1 MGATNCPETPRQKM
15 IAMMYLVYTAL
26 LALNVS
32 VEILNGFVTV
42 GDAMNESNK
51 NIESQLVEAYGLFDQ
66 AMANDSSK
74 VAKYYEAAQQ
84 IKGYTDSLKL
94 LIDESRYGFLCY
106 MQSTASVEKH
116 NADGTVTK
124 RKIPLR
130 DGNGNYLLDSAKVAL
145 DLGGLEI
152 IDKKDNTDMGS
163 HYFYGQSDSPDGKA
177 IDVKKAIIDYKE
189 KVSQIFRD
197 TNITHDTVEV
207 NFGMDVESEFFSSHA
222 GRMVTWEEY
231 NFDGAIAIADMV
243 CLSRMKSELM
253 NAEYDAVKKLFGM
266 IGKEDFKFD
275 QIAAICR
282 PSATYII
289 SGGRYE
295 LKVNVGA
302 YDSKR
307 VFRAVI
313 NGQNYQSGPD
323 GTITYTAG
331 AAGEGQRTVKGT
343 VYMMKDG
350 KEEAYPFDE
359 SYFVAKPVAVAEL
372 TKMNVVYAGIDNP
385 ISVSVPGVA
394 SRDVIP
400 TITSGNATI
409 VKAAGD
415 GNYIIKPTKIG
426 KLSLSVSAKVDK
438 GTKNMGTKE
447 IRIKRIPKPSLRI
460 GSFKS
465 GDQASKA
472 EITANPVLRA
482 SMEDFDFQIPALR
495 ISTFVF
501 NVQGSGAL
509 DLNGSGNRLTPEM
522 ISRINNAKRGQKIY
536 ITDVTVRTPDGQT
549 HSLDC
554 TLRLK

>member
-1 MGATNCPETPRQKM
+1 M

-51 NIESQLVEAYGLFDQ
+51 NIETQLLEAYDMFDQ
-66 AMANDSSK
+66 AMMADSTK
-74 VAKYYEAAQQ
+74 AVKYYEAAQT
-84 IKGYTDSLKL
+84 IRAYTDSVKN
-94 LIDESRYGFLCY
+94 LIDEGRYGFLCY
-106 MQSTASVEKH
+106 MQKSADVVRH
-116 NADGTVTK
+116 NADKSTTK
-124 RKIPLR
+124 RKIPLV
-130 DGNGNYLLDSAKVAL
+130 DGSGNPLLDSAKVAL
-145 DLGGLEI
+145 DLGGLDI
-152 IDKKDNTDMGS
+152 IDKKDNTDMGT
-163 HYFYGQSDSPDGKA
+163 HYFYNEGNGKA
-177 IDVKKAIIDYKE
+177 IDIKNAIIAYKE
-189 KVSQIFRD
+189 KVAAIFQD
-197 TNITHDTVEV
+197 TSLTHDTVDV
-207 NFGMDVESEFFSSHA
+207 NFGMNVEGEFWSEHA
-222 GRMVTWEEY
+222 GRLVNWEEY
-231 NFDGAIAIADMV
+231 NFDGAIAVADIV

-282 PSATYII
+282 PTSSYVIQ
-289 SGGRYE
+289 GGKYE
-295 LKVNVGA
+295 MKVNVGA

-307 VFRAVI
+307 EFRAVI
-313 NGQNYQSGPD
+313 NGAEYRSGAD
-323 GTITYTAG
+323 GSITYTAG
-331 AAGEGQRTVKGT
+331 AGAPGERKIHGV

-350 KEEAYPFDE
+350 KEEQYPFDE
-359 SYFVAKPVAVAEL
+359 SYFVAAPVAVTEL
-372 TKMNVVYAGIDNP
+372 VKMNVVYAGIDNP
-385 ISVSVPGVA
+385 ASIGVPGVA
-394 SRDVIP
+394 SKD
-400 TITSGNATI
+400 ITPSITTGNATI
-409 VKAAGD
+409 VKDAGD
-415 GNYIIKPTKIG
+415 GNYIIKPSKIG
-426 KLSLSVSAKVDK
+426 KMTLKVVAKID
-438 GTKNMGTKE
+438 GQTKDMGSKE

-465 GDQASKA
+465 GDQASKT

-482 SMEDFDFQIPALR
+482 SMEDFDFQIPALK
-495 ISTFVF
+495 INSFVF

-536 ITDVTVRTPDGQT
+536 ITDVTVKTPDGVT

>member
-51 NIESQLVEAYGLFDQ
+51 NIDTQIVEAYNMFDQ
-66 AMANDSSK
+66 AMILDSTK
-74 VAKYYEAAQQ
+74 AVKYYEAAQT
-84 IKGYTDSLKL
+84 IRAYSDSVKN
-94 LIDESRYGFLCY
+94 LIDEGRYGFLCY
-106 MQSTASVEKH
+106 MQKSADVVRH
-116 NADGTVTK
+116 NADQTTTK
-124 RKIPLR
+124 RKIPLV
-130 DGNGNYLLDSAKVAL
+130 DGSGNFLLDSAKVAL
-145 DLGGLEI
+145 DLGGLDI
-152 IDKKDNTDMGS
+152 IEKKDNTDMGT
-163 HYFYGQSDSPDGKA
+163 HFFYNEGTGKA
-177 IDVKKAIIDYKE
+177 IDIKNAIIEYKE
-189 KVSQIFRD
+189 KVAAVFRD
-197 TNITHDTVEV
+197 TSLTHDTVDV
-207 NFGMDVESEFFSSHA
+207 NFGMNVEGEFWSSHA
-222 GRMVTWEEY
+222 GRLVSWEEY
-231 NFDGAIAIADMV
+231 NFDGAIAVADIV

-253 NAEYDAVKKLFGM
+253 NAEYDAIKKLFGM

-282 PSATYII
+282 PTSSYVIQ
-289 SGGRYE
+289 GGKYE
-295 LKVNVGA
+295 MKVNVGA

-307 VFRAVI
+307 EFRAVI
-313 NGQNYQSGPD
+313 NGAEYKSGPD
-323 GTITYTAG
+323 GSITYTAG
-331 AAGEGQRTVKGT
+331 AGAPGERKVHGV

-350 KEEAYPFDE
+350 VEEEYPFDE
-359 SYFVAKPVAVAEL
+359 SYFVAAPVAVTEL
-372 TKMNVVYAGIDNP
+372 VKMNVVYAGIDNP
-385 ISVSVPGVA
+385 ASIGVPGVA
-394 SRDVIP
+394 SKDITP
-400 TITSGNATI
+400 TITTGNATI
-409 VKAAGD
+409 VKDAGD

-426 KLSLSVSAKVDK
+426 KMSLKVMAKID
-438 GTKNMGTKE
+438 GQTKDMGTKE

-465 GDQASKA
+465 GDQVSKA

-482 SMEDFDFQIPALR
+482 SMEDFDFQIPALK
-495 ISTFVF
+495 INSFVF

-536 ITDVTVRTPDGQT
+536 ITDVTVKTPDGAT

>member
-51 NIESQLVEAYGLFDQ
+51 NIDTQIVEAYNMFDQ
-66 AMANDSSK
+66 AMMLDSTK
-74 VAKYYEAAQQ
+74 AVKYYEAAQT
-84 IKGYTDSLKL
+84 IRAYSDSVKS
-94 LIDESRYGFLCY
+94 LIDEGRYGFLCY
-106 MQSTASVEKH
+106 IQKSADVVRH
-116 NADGTVTK
+116 NADQTTTK
-124 RKIPLR
+124 RKIPLV
-130 DGNGNYLLDSAKVAL
+130 DGSGNFLLDSAKVAL
-145 DLGGLEI
+145 DLGGLDI
-152 IDKKDNTDMGS
+152 IDKKDNTDMGT
-163 HYFYGQSDSPDGKA
+163 HFFYNEGTGKA
-177 IDVKKAIIDYKE
+177 IDIKNAIIEYKE
-189 KVSQIFRD
+189 KVAAVFRD
-197 TNITHDTVEV
+197 TNLTHDTVDV
-207 NFGMDVESEFFSSHA
+207 NFGMNVEGEFWSSHA
-222 GRMVTWEEY
+222 GRLVSWEEY
-231 NFDGAIAIADMV
+231 NFDGAIAVADIV

-253 NAEYDAVKKLFGM
+253 NAEYDAIKKLFGM

-282 PSATYII
+282 PTSSYVIQ
-289 SGGRYE
+289 GGKYE
-295 LKVNVGA
+295 MKVNVGA

-307 VFRAVI
+307 EFRAVI
-313 NGQNYQSGPD
+313 NGAEYKSGPD
-323 GTITYTAG
+323 GSITYTAG
-331 AAGEGQRTVKGT
+331 AGAPGERKVHGV

-350 KEEAYPFDE
+350 VEEEYPFDE
-359 SYFVAKPVAVAEL
+359 SYFVAAPVAVTEL
-372 TKMNVVYAGIDNP
+372 VKMNVVYAGIDNP
-385 ISVSVPGVA
+385 ASIGVPGVA
-394 SRDVIP
+394 SKDITP
-400 TITSGNATI
+400 TITTGNATI
-409 VKAAGD
+409 VKDAGD

-426 KLSLSVSAKVDK
+426 KMSLKVMAKID
-438 GTKNMGTKE
+438 GQTKDMGTKE

-465 GDQASKA
+465 GDQVSKA

-482 SMEDFDFQIPALR
+482 SMEDFDFQIPALK
-495 ISTFVF
+495 INSFVF

-536 ITDVTVRTPDGQT
+536 ITDVTVKTPDGAT

>member
-51 NIESQLVEAYGLFDQ
+51 NIETQLLEAYDMFDQ
-66 AMANDSSK
+66 AMMADSTK
-74 VAKYYEAAQQ
+74 AVKYYEAAQT
-84 IKGYTDSLKL
+84 IRAYTDSVKN
-94 LIDESRYGFLCY
+94 LIDEGRYGFLCY
-106 MQSTASVEKH
+106 MQKSADVIRH
-116 NADGTVTK
+116 NADKSTTK
-124 RKIPLR
+124 RKIPLV
-130 DGNGNYLLDSAKVAL
+130 DGSGNPLLDSAKVAL
-145 DLGGLEI
+145 DLGGLDI
-152 IDKKDNTDMGS
+152 IDKKDNTDMGT
-163 HYFYGQSDSPDGKA
+163 HYFYNEGNGKA
-177 IDVKKAIIDYKE
+177 IDIKNAIIAYKE
-189 KVSQIFRD
+189 KVAAIFQD
-197 TNITHDTVEV
+197 TSLTHDTVEV
-207 NFGMDVESEFFSSHA
+207 NFGMNVEGEFWSEHA
-222 GRMVTWEEY
+222 GRLVNWEEY
-231 NFDGAIAIADMV
+231 NFDGAIAVADIV

-282 PSATYII
+282 PTSSYVIQ
-289 SGGRYE
+289 GGKYE
-295 LKVNVGA
+295 MKVNVGA

-307 VFRAVI
+307 EFRAVI
-313 NGQNYQSGPD
+313 NGAEYRSGAD
-323 GTITYTAG
+323 GSITYTAG
-331 AAGEGQRTVKGT
+331 AGAPGERKIHGV

-350 KEEAYPFDE
+350 KEEQYPFDE
-359 SYFVAKPVAVAEL
+359 SYFVAAPVAVTEL
-372 TKMNVVYAGIDNP
+372 VKMNVVYAGIDNP
-385 ISVSVPGVA
+385 ASIGVPGVA
-394 SRDVIP
+394 SKD
-400 TITSGNATI
+400 ITPSITTGNATI
-409 VKAAGD
+409 VKDAGD
-415 GNYIIKPTKIG
+415 GNYIIKPSKIG
-426 KLSLSVSAKVDK
+426 KMSLKVVAKID
-438 GTKNMGTKE
+438 GQTKDMGSKE

-465 GDQASKA
+465 GDQASKT

-482 SMEDFDFQIPALR
+482 SMEDFDFQIPALK
-495 ISTFVF
+495 INSFVF

-536 ITDVTVRTPDGQT
+536 ITDVTVKTPDGVT

>member
-51 NIESQLVEAYGLFDQ
+51 NIETQLLEAYDMFDQ
-66 AMANDSSK
+66 AMMADSTK
-74 VAKYYEAAQQ
+74 AVKYYEAAQT
-84 IKGYTDSLKL
+84 IRAYTDSVKN
-94 LIDESRYGFLCY
+94 LIDEGRYGFLCY
-106 MQSTASVEKH
+106 MQKSADVVRH
-116 NADGTVTK
+116 NADKSTTK
-124 RKIPLR
+124 RKIPLV
-130 DGNGNYLLDSAKVAL
+130 DGSGNPLLDSAKVAL
-145 DLGGLEI
+145 DLGGLDI
-152 IDKKDNTDMGS
+152 IDKKDNTDMGT
-163 HYFYGQSDSPDGKA
+163 HYFYNEGNGKA
-177 IDVKKAIIDYKE
+177 INIKNAIIAYKE
-189 KVSQIFRD
+189 KVAAIFQD
-197 TNITHDTVEV
+197 TSLTHDTVEV
-207 NFGMDVESEFFSSHA
+207 NFGMNVEGEFWSEHA
-222 GRMVTWEEY
+222 GRLVNWEEY
-231 NFDGAIAIADMV
+231 NFDGAIAVADIV

-282 PSATYII
+282 PTSSYVIQ
-289 SGGRYE
+289 GGKYE
-295 LKVNVGA
+295 MKVNVGA

-307 VFRAVI
+307 EFRAVI
-313 NGQNYQSGPD
+313 NGAEYRSGAD
-323 GTITYTAG
+323 GSITYTAG
-331 AAGEGQRTVKGT
+331 AGAPGERKIHGV

-350 KEEAYPFDE
+350 KEEQYPFDE
-359 SYFVAKPVAVAEL
+359 SYFVAAPVAVTEL
-372 TKMNVVYAGIDNP
+372 VKMNVVYAGIDNP
-385 ISVSVPGVA
+385 VSIGVPGVA
-394 SRDVIP
+394 SKD
-400 TITSGNATI
+400 ITPSITTGNATI
-409 VKAAGD
+409 VKDAGD
-415 GNYIIKPTKIG
+415 GNYIIKPSKIG
-426 KLSLSVSAKVDK
+426 KMSLKVVAKID
-438 GTKNMGTKE
+438 GQTKDMGSKE

-465 GDQASKA
+465 GDQASKT

-482 SMEDFDFQIPALR
+482 SMEDFDFQIPALK
-495 ISTFVF
+495 INSFVF

-536 ITDVTVRTPDGQT
+536 ITDVTVKTPDGVT

>member
-51 NIESQLVEAYGLFDQ
+51 NIETQLLEAYDMFDQ
-66 AMANDSSK
+66 AMMADSTK
-74 VAKYYEAAQQ
+74 AVKYYEAAQT
-84 IKGYTDSLKL
+84 IRAYTDSVKN
-94 LIDESRYGFLCY
+94 LIDEGRYGFLCY
-106 MQSTASVEKH
+106 MQKSADVVRH
-116 NADGTVTK
+116 NADKSTTK
-124 RKIPLR
+124 RKIPLV
-130 DGNGNYLLDSAKVAL
+130 DGSGNPLLDSAKVAL
-145 DLGGLEI
+145 DLGGLDI
-152 IDKKDNTDMGS
+152 IDKKDNTDMGT
-163 HYFYGQSDSPDGKA
+163 HYFYNEGNGKA
-177 IDVKKAIIDYKE
+177 IDIKNAIIAYKE
-189 KVSQIFRD
+189 KVAAIFQD
-197 TNITHDTVEV
+197 TSLTHDTVDV
-207 NFGMDVESEFFSSHA
+207 NFGMNVEGEFWSEHA
-222 GRMVTWEEY
+222 GRLVNWEEY
-231 NFDGAIAIADMV
+231 NFDGAIAVADIV

-282 PSATYII
+282 PTSSYVIQ
-289 SGGRYE
+289 GGKYE
-295 LKVNVGA
+295 MKVNVGA

-307 VFRAVI
+307 EFRAVI
-313 NGQNYQSGPD
+313 NGAEYRSGAE
-323 GTITYTAG
+323 GYITYTAG
-331 AAGEGQRTVKGT
+331 AGAPGERKIHGV

-350 KEEAYPFDE
+350 KEEQYPFDE
-359 SYFVAKPVAVAEL
+359 SYFVAAPVAVTEL
-372 TKMNVVYAGIDNP
+372 VKMNVVYAGIDNP
-385 ISVSVPGVA
+385 ASIGVPGVA
-394 SRDVIP
+394 SKD
-400 TITSGNATI
+400 ITPSITTGNATI
-409 VKAAGD
+409 VKDAGD
-415 GNYIIKPTKIG
+415 GNYIIKPSKIG
-426 KLSLSVSAKVDK
+426 KMTLKVVAKID
-438 GTKNMGTKE
+438 GQTKDMGSKE

-465 GDQASKA
+465 GDQASKT

-482 SMEDFDFQIPALR
+482 SMEDFDFQIPALK
-495 ISTFVF
+495 INSFVF

-536 ITDVTVRTPDGQT
+536 ITDVTVKTPDGVT

>member
-51 NIESQLVEAYGLFDQ
+51 NIETQLLEAYDMFDQ
-66 AMANDSSK
+66 AMMADSTK
-74 VAKYYEAAQQ
+74 AVKYYEAAQT
-84 IKGYTDSLKL
+84 IRAYTDSVKN
-94 LIDESRYGFLCY
+94 LIDEGRYGFLCY
-106 MQSTASVEKH
+106 MQKSADVVRH
-116 NADGTVTK
+116 NADKSTTK
-124 RKIPLR
+124 RKIPLV
-130 DGNGNYLLDSAKVAL
+130 DGSGNPLLDSAKVAL
-145 DLGGLEI
+145 DLGGLDI
-152 IDKKDNTDMGS
+152 IDKKDNTDMGT
-163 HYFYGQSDSPDGKA
+163 HYFYNEGNGKA
-177 IDVKKAIIDYKE
+177 IDIKNAIIAYKE
-189 KVSQIFRD
+189 KVAAIFQD
-197 TNITHDTVEV
+197 TSLTHDTVEV
-207 NFGMDVESEFFSSHA
+207 NFGMNVEGEFWSEHA
-222 GRMVTWEEY
+222 GRLVNWEEY
-231 NFDGAIAIADMV
+231 NFDGAIAVADIV

-282 PSATYII
+282 PTSSYVIQ
-289 SGGRYE
+289 GGKYE
-295 LKVNVGA
+295 MKVNVGA

-307 VFRAVI
+307 EFRAVI
-313 NGQNYQSGPD
+313 NGAEYRSGAD
-323 GTITYTAG
+323 GSITYTAG
-331 AAGEGQRTVKGT
+331 AGAPGERKIHGV

-350 KEEAYPFDE
+350 KEEQYPFDE
-359 SYFVAKPVAVAEL
+359 SYFVAAPVAVTEL
-372 TKMNVVYAGIDNP
+372 VKMNVVYAGIDNP
-385 ISVSVPGVA
+385 ASIGVPGVA
-394 SRDVIP
+394 SKD
-400 TITSGNATI
+400 ITPSITTGNATI
-409 VKAAGD
+409 VKDAGD
-415 GNYIIKPTKIG
+415 GNYIIKPSKIG
-426 KLSLSVSAKVDK
+426 KMTLKVVAKID
-438 GTKNMGTKE
+438 GQTKDMGSKE

-465 GDQASKA
+465 GDQASKT

-482 SMEDFDFQIPALR
+482 SMEDFDFQIPALK
-495 ISTFVF
+495 INSFVF

-536 ITDVTVRTPDGQT
+536 ITDVTVKTPDGVT

>member
-51 NIESQLVEAYGLFDQ
+51 NIDTQIVEAYNMFDQ
-66 AMANDSSK
+66 AMILDSTK
-74 VAKYYEAAQQ
+74 AVKYYEAAQT
-84 IKGYTDSLKL
+84 IRAYSDSVKS
-94 LIDESRYGFLCY
+94 LIDEGRYGFLCY
-106 MQSTASVEKH
+106 MQKSADVVRH
-116 NADGTVTK
+116 NADKTTTK
-124 RKIPLR
+124 RKIPLV
-130 DGNGNYLLDSAKVAL
+130 DGSGNFLLDSAKVAL
-145 DLGGLEI
+145 DLGGLDI
-152 IDKKDNTDMGS
+152 IDKKDNTDMGT
-163 HYFYGQSDSPDGKA
+163 HFFYNEGTGKA
-177 IDVKKAIIDYKE
+177 IDIKNAIIEYKE
-189 KVSQIFRD
+189 KVAAVFRD
-197 TNITHDTVEV
+197 TNLTHDTVDV
-207 NFGMDVESEFFSSHA
+207 NFGMNVEGEFWSSHA
-222 GRMVTWEEY
+222 GRLVSWEEY
-231 NFDGAIAIADMV
+231 NFDGAIAVADIV

-253 NAEYDAVKKLFGM
+253 NAEYDAIKKLFGM

-282 PSATYII
+282 PTSSYVIQ
-289 SGGRYE
+289 GGKYE
-295 LKVNVGA
+295 MKVNVGA

-307 VFRAVI
+307 EFRAVI
-313 NGQNYQSGPD
+313 NGAEYKSGPD
-323 GTITYTAG
+323 GSITYTAG
-331 AAGEGQRTVKGT
+331 AGAPGERKVHGV

-350 KEEAYPFDE
+350 VEEEYPFDE
-359 SYFVAKPVAVAEL
+359 SYFVAAPVAVTEL
-372 TKMNVVYAGIDNP
+372 VKMNVVYAGIDNP
-385 ISVSVPGVA
+385 ASIGVPGVA
-394 SRDVIP
+394 SKDITP
-400 TITSGNATI
+400 TITTGNATI
-409 VKAAGD
+409 VKDAGD

-426 KLSLSVSAKVDK
+426 KMSLKVMAKID
-438 GTKNMGTKE
+438 GQTKDMGTKE

-465 GDQASKA
+465 GDQVSKA

-482 SMEDFDFQIPALR
+482 SMEDFDFQIPALK
-495 ISTFVF
+495 INSFVF

-536 ITDVTVRTPDGQT
+536 ITDVTVKTPDGAT

>member
-51 NIESQLVEAYGLFDQ
+51 NIDTQIVEAYNMFDQ
-66 AMANDSSK
+66 AMILDSTK
-74 VAKYYEAAQQ
+74 AVKYYEAAQT
-84 IKGYTDSLKL
+84 IRAYSDSVKN
-94 LIDESRYGFLCY
+94 LIDEGRYGFLCY
-106 MQSTASVEKH
+106 IQKSADVVRH
-116 NADGTVTK
+116 NADQTTTK
-124 RKIPLR
+124 RKIPLV
-130 DGNGNYLLDSAKVAL
+130 DGSGNFLLDSAKVAL
-145 DLGGLEI
+145 DLGGLDI
-152 IDKKDNTDMGS
+152 IEKKDNTDMGT
-163 HYFYGQSDSPDGKA
+163 HFFYNEGTGKA
-177 IDVKKAIIDYKE
+177 IDIKNAIIEYKE
-189 KVSQIFRD
+189 KVAAVFRD
-197 TNITHDTVEV
+197 TSLTHDTVGV
-207 NFGMDVESEFFSSHA
+207 NFGMNVEGEFWSSHA
-222 GRMVTWEEY
+222 GRLVSWEEY
-231 NFDGAIAIADMV
+231 NFDGAIAVADIV

-253 NAEYDAVKKLFGM
+253 NAEYDAIKKLFGM

-282 PSATYII
+282 PTSSYVIQ
-289 SGGRYE
+289 GGKYE
-295 LKVNVGA
+295 MKVNVGA

-307 VFRAVI
+307 EFRAVI
-313 NGQNYQSGPD
+313 NGAEYKSGPD
-323 GTITYTAG
+323 GSITYTAG
-331 AAGEGQRTVKGT
+331 AGAPGERKVHGA

-350 KEEAYPFDE
+350 VEEEYPFDE
-359 SYFVAKPVAVAEL
+359 SYFVAAPVAVTEL
-372 TKMNVVYAGIDNP
+372 VKMNVVYAGIDNP
-385 ISVSVPGVA
+385 ASIGVPGVA
-394 SRDVIP
+394 SKDITP
-400 TITSGNATI
+400 TITTGNATI
-409 VKAAGD
+409 VKDAGD

-426 KLSLSVSAKVDK
+426 KMSLKVMAKID
-438 GTKNMGTKE
+438 GQTKDMGTKE

-465 GDQASKA
+465 GDQVSKA

-482 SMEDFDFQIPALR
+482 SMEDFDFQIPALK
-495 ISTFVF
+495 INSFVF

-536 ITDVTVRTPDGQT
+536 ITDVTVKTPDGAT

>member
-51 NIESQLVEAYGLFDQ
+51 NIETQLLEAYDMFDQ
-66 AMANDSSK
+66 AMMADSTK
-74 VAKYYEAAQQ
+74 AVKYYEAAQT
-84 IKGYTDSLKL
+84 IRAYTDSVKN
-94 LIDESRYGFLCY
+94 LIDEGRYGFLCY
-106 MQSTASVEKH
+106 MQKSADVVRH
-116 NADGTVTK
+116 NADKSTTK
-124 RKIPLR
+124 RKIPLV
-130 DGNGNYLLDSAKVAL
+130 DGSGNPLLDSAKVAL
-145 DLGGLEI
+145 DLGGLDI
-152 IDKKDNTDMGS
+152 IDKKDNTDMGT
-163 HYFYGQSDSPDGKA
+163 HYFYNEGNGKA
-177 IDVKKAIIDYKE
+177 INIKNAIIAYKE
-189 KVSQIFRD
+189 KVAAIFQD
-197 TNITHDTVEV
+197 TSLTHDTVDV
-207 NFGMDVESEFFSSHA
+207 NFGMNVEGEFWSEHA
-222 GRMVTWEEY
+222 GRLVNWEEY
-231 NFDGAIAIADMV
+231 NFDGAIAVADIV

-282 PSATYII
+282 PTSSYVIQ
-289 SGGRYE
+289 GGKYE
-295 LKVNVGA
+295 MKVNVGA

-307 VFRAVI
+307 EFRAVI
-313 NGQNYQSGPD
+313 NGAEYRSGAD
-323 GTITYTAG
+323 GSITYTAG
-331 AAGEGQRTVKGT
+331 AGAPGERKIHGV

-350 KEEAYPFDE
+350 KEEQYPFDE
-359 SYFVAKPVAVAEL
+359 SYFVAAPVAVTEL
-372 TKMNVVYAGIDNP
+372 VKMNVVYAGIDNP
-385 ISVSVPGVA
+385 ASIGVPGVA
-394 SRDVIP
+394 SKDITP
-400 TITSGNATI
+400 TITTGNATI
-409 VKAAGD
+409 VKDAGD

-426 KLSLSVSAKVDK
+426 KMSLKVMAKID
-438 GTKNMGTKE
+438 GQTKDMGTKE

-465 GDQASKA
+465 GDQASKT

-482 SMEDFDFQIPALR
+482 SMEDFDFQIPALK
-495 ISTFVF
+495 INSFVF

-536 ITDVTVRTPDGQT
+536 ITDVTVKTPDGVT

>member
-51 NIESQLVEAYGLFDQ
+51 NIETQLLEAYDMFDQ
-66 AMANDSSK
+66 AMMADSTK
-74 VAKYYEAAQQ
+74 AVKYYEAAQT
-84 IKGYTDSLKL
+84 IRAYTDSVKN
-94 LIDESRYGFLCY
+94 LIDEGRYGFLCY
-106 MQSTASVEKH
+106 MQKSADVVRH
-116 NADGTVTK
+116 NADKSTTK
-124 RKIPLR
+124 RKIPLV
-130 DGNGNYLLDSAKVAL
+130 DGSGNPLLDSAKVAL
-145 DLGGLEI
+145 DLGGLDI
-152 IDKKDNTDMGS
+152 IDKKDNTDMGT
-163 HYFYGQSDSPDGKA
+163 HYFYNEGNGKA
-177 IDVKKAIIDYKE
+177 IDIKNAIIAYKE
-189 KVSQIFRD
+189 KVAAIFQD
-197 TNITHDTVEV
+197 TSLTHDTVEV
-207 NFGMDVESEFFSSHA
+207 NFGMNVEGEFWSEHA
-222 GRMVTWEEY
+222 GRLVNWEEY
-231 NFDGAIAIADMV
+231 NFDGAIAVADIV

-282 PSATYII
+282 PTSSYVIQ
-289 SGGRYE
+289 GGKYE
-295 LKVNVGA
+295 MKVNVGA

-307 VFRAVI
+307 EFRAVI
-313 NGQNYQSGPD
+313 NGAEYRSGAD
-323 GTITYTAG
+323 GSITYTAG
-331 AAGEGQRTVKGT
+331 AGAPGERKIHGV

-350 KEEAYPFDE
+350 KEEQYPFDE
-359 SYFVAKPVAVAEL
+359 SYFVAAPVAVTEL
-372 TKMNVVYAGIDNP
+372 VKMNVVYAGIDNP
-385 ISVSVPGVA
+385 ASIGVPGVA
-394 SRDVIP
+394 SKD
-400 TITSGNATI
+400 ITPSITTGNATI
-409 VKAAGD
+409 VKDAGD

-426 KLSLSVSAKVDK
+426 KMTLKVVAKID
-438 GTKNMGTKE
+438 GQTKDMGSKE

-465 GDQASKA
+465 GDQASKT

-482 SMEDFDFQIPALR
+482 SMEDFDFQIPALK
-495 ISTFVF
+495 INSFVF

-536 ITDVTVRTPDGQT
+536 ITDVTVKTPDGVT

>member
-51 NIESQLVEAYGLFDQ
+51 NIDTQIVEAYNMFDQ
-66 AMANDSSK
+66 AMNLDSTK
-74 VAKYYEAAQQ
+74 AVKYYEAAQT
-84 IKGYTDSLKL
+84 IRAYSDSVKN
-94 LIDESRYGFLCY
+94 LIDEGRYGFLCY
-106 MQSTASVEKH
+106 IQKSADVVRH
-116 NADGTVTK
+116 NADQTTTK
-124 RKIPLR
+124 RKIPLV
-130 DGNGNYLLDSAKVAL
+130 DGSGNFLLDSAKVAL
-145 DLGGLEI
+145 DLGGLDI
-152 IDKKDNTDMGS
+152 IDKKDNTDMGT
-163 HYFYGQSDSPDGKA
+163 HFFYNEGTGKA
-177 IDVKKAIIDYKE
+177 IDIKNAIIEYKE
-189 KVSQIFRD
+189 KVAAVFRD
-197 TNITHDTVEV
+197 TSLTHDTVDV
-207 NFGMDVESEFFSSHA
+207 NFGMNVEGEFWSSHA
-222 GRMVTWEEY
+222 GRLVSWEEY
-231 NFDGAIAIADMV
+231 NFDGAIAVADIV

-253 NAEYDAVKKLFGM
+253 NAEYDAIKKLFGM

-282 PSATYII
+282 PTSSYVIQ
-289 SGGRYE
+289 GGKYE
-295 LKVNVGA
+295 MKVNVGA

-307 VFRAVI
+307 EFRAVI
-313 NGQNYQSGPD
+313 NGAEYKSGPD
-323 GTITYTAG
+323 GSITYTAG
-331 AAGEGQRTVKGT
+331 AGAPGERKVHGV

-350 KEEAYPFDE
+350 VEEEYPFDE
-359 SYFVAKPVAVAEL
+359 SYFVAAPVAVTEL
-372 TKMNVVYAGIDNP
+372 VKMNVVYAGIDNP
-385 ISVSVPGVA
+385 ASIGVPGVA
-394 SRDVIP
+394 SKDITP
-400 TITSGNATI
+400 TITTGNATI
-409 VKAAGD
+409 VKDAGD
-415 GNYIIKPTKIG
+415 GNYIIRPTKIG
-426 KLSLSVSAKVDK
+426 KMSLKVMAKID
-438 GTKNMGTKE
+438 GQTKDMGTKE

-465 GDQASKA
+465 GDQVSKA

-482 SMEDFDFQIPALR
+482 SMEDFDFQIPALK
-495 ISTFVF
+495 INSFVF

-536 ITDVTVRTPDGQT
+536 ITDVTVKTPDGAT

>member
-51 NIESQLVEAYGLFDQ
+51 NIETQLLEAYDMFDQ
-66 AMANDSSK
+66 AMMADSTK
-74 VAKYYEAAQQ
+74 AVKYYEAAQT
-84 IKGYTDSLKL
+84 IRAYTDSVKN
-94 LIDESRYGFLCY
+94 LIDEGRYGFLCY
-106 MQSTASVEKH
+106 MQKSADVVRH
-116 NADGTVTK
+116 NADKSTTK
-124 RKIPLR
+124 RKIPLV
-130 DGNGNYLLDSAKVAL
+130 DGSGNPLLDSAKVAL
-145 DLGGLEI
+145 DLGGLDI
-152 IDKKDNTDMGS
+152 IDKKDNTDMGT
-163 HYFYGQSDSPDGKA
+163 HYFYNEGNGKA
-177 IDVKKAIIDYKE
+177 IDIKNAIIAYKE
-189 KVSQIFRD
+189 KVAAIFQD
-197 TNITHDTVEV
+197 TSLTHDTVEV
-207 NFGMDVESEFFSSHA
+207 NFGMNVEGEFWSEHA
-222 GRMVTWEEY
+222 GRLVNWEEY
-231 NFDGAIAIADMV
+231 NFDGAIAVADIV

-282 PSATYII
+282 PTSSYVIQ
-289 SGGRYE
+289 GGKYE
-295 LKVNVGA
+295 MKVNVGA

-307 VFRAVI
+307 EFRAVI
-313 NGQNYQSGPD
+313 NGAEYRSGAD
-323 GTITYTAG
+323 GSITYTAG
-331 AAGEGQRTVKGT
+331 AGAPGERKIHGV

-350 KEEAYPFDE
+350 KEEQYPFDE
-359 SYFVAKPVAVAEL
+359 SYFVAAPVAVTEL
-372 TKMNVVYAGIDNP
+372 VKMNVVYAGIDNP
-385 ISVSVPGVA
+385 VSIGVPGVA
-394 SRDVIP
+394 SKD
-400 TITSGNATI
+400 ITPSITTGNATI
-409 VKAAGD
+409 VKDAGD
-415 GNYIIKPTKIG
+415 GNYIIKPSKIG
-426 KLSLSVSAKVDK
+426 KMSLKVVAKID
-438 GTKNMGTKE
+438 GQTKDMGSKE

-465 GDQASKA
+465 GDQASKT

-482 SMEDFDFQIPALR
+482 SMEDFDFQIPALK
-495 ISTFVF
+495 INSFVF

-536 ITDVTVRTPDGQT
+536 ITDVTVKTPDGVT

>member
-51 NIESQLVEAYGLFDQ
+51 NIETQLLEAYDMFDQ
-66 AMANDSSK
+66 AMMADSTK
-74 VAKYYEAAQQ
+74 AVKYYEAAQT
-84 IKGYTDSLKL
+84 IRAYTDSVKN
-94 LIDESRYGFLCY
+94 LIDEGRYGFLCY
-106 MQSTASVEKH
+106 MQKSADVVRH
-116 NADGTVTK
+116 NADKSTTK
-124 RKIPLR
+124 RKIPLV
-130 DGNGNYLLDSAKVAL
+130 DGSGNPLLDSAKVAL
-145 DLGGLEI
+145 DLGGLDI
-152 IDKKDNTDMGS
+152 IDKKDNTDMGT
-163 HYFYGQSDSPDGKA
+163 HYFYNEGNGKA
-177 IDVKKAIIDYKE
+177 IDIKNAIIAYKE
-189 KVSQIFRD
+189 KVAAIFQD
-197 TNITHDTVEV
+197 TSLTHDTVDV
-207 NFGMDVESEFFSSHA
+207 NFGMNVEGEFWSEHA
-222 GRMVTWEEY
+222 GRLVNWEEY
-231 NFDGAIAIADMV
+231 NFDGAIAVADIV

-282 PSATYII
+282 PTSSYVIQ
-289 SGGRYE
+289 GGKYE
-295 LKVNVGA
+295 MKVNVGA

-307 VFRAVI
+307 EFRAVI
-313 NGQNYQSGPD
+313 NGAEYRSGAD
-323 GTITYTAG
+323 GSITYTAG
-331 AAGEGQRTVKGT
+331 AGAPGERKIHGV

-350 KEEAYPFDE
+350 KEEQYPFDE
-359 SYFVAKPVAVAEL
+359 SYFVAAPVAVTEL
-372 TKMNVVYAGIDNP
+372 VKMNVVYAGIDNP
-385 ISVSVPGVA
+385 VSIGVPGVA
-394 SRDVIP
+394 SKD
-400 TITSGNATI
+400 ITPSITTGNATI
-409 VKAAGD
+409 VKDAGD
-415 GNYIIKPTKIG
+415 GNYIIKPSKIG
-426 KLSLSVSAKVDK
+426 KMSLKVVAKID
-438 GTKNMGTKE
+438 GQTKDMGTKE

-465 GDQASKA
+465 GDQASKT

-482 SMEDFDFQIPALR
+482 SMEDFDFQIPALK
-495 ISTFVF
+495 INSFVF

-536 ITDVTVRTPDGQT
+536 ITDVTVKTPDGVT

>member
-51 NIESQLVEAYGLFDQ
+51 NIETQLLEAYDMFDQ
-66 AMANDSSK
+66 AMMADSTK
-74 VAKYYEAAQQ
+74 AVKYYEAAQT
-84 IKGYTDSLKL
+84 IRAYTDSVKN
-94 LIDESRYGFLCY
+94 LIDEGRYGFLCY
-106 MQSTASVEKH
+106 MQKSADVVRH
-116 NADGTVTK
+116 NADKSTTK
-124 RKIPLR
+124 RKIPLV
-130 DGNGNYLLDSAKVAL
+130 DGSGNPLLDSAKVAL
-145 DLGGLEI
+145 DLGGLDI
-152 IDKKDNTDMGS
+152 IDKKDNTDMGT
-163 HYFYGQSDSPDGKA
+163 HYFYNEGNGKA
-177 IDVKKAIIDYKE
+177 IDIKNAIIAYKE
-189 KVSQIFRD
+189 KVAAIFQD
-197 TNITHDTVEV
+197 TSLTHDTVDV
-207 NFGMDVESEFFSSHA
+207 NFGMNVEGEFWSEHA
-222 GRMVTWEEY
+222 GRLVNWEEY
-231 NFDGAIAIADMV
+231 NFDGAIAVADIV

-282 PSATYII
+282 PTSSYVIQ
-289 SGGRYE
+289 GGKYE
-295 LKVNVGA
+295 MKVNVGA

-307 VFRAVI
+307 EFRAVI
-313 NGQNYQSGPD
+313 NGAEYRSGAD
-323 GTITYTAG
+323 GSITYTAG
-331 AAGEGQRTVKGT
+331 AGAPGERKIHGV

-350 KEEAYPFDE
+350 KEEQYPFDE
-359 SYFVAKPVAVAEL
+359 SYFVAAPVAVTEL
-372 TKMNVVYAGIDNP
+372 VKMNVVYAGIDNP
-385 ISVSVPGVA
+385 VSIGVPGVA
-394 SRDVIP
+394 SKD
-400 TITSGNATI
+400 ITPSITTGNATI
-409 VKAAGD
+409 VKDAGD
-415 GNYIIKPTKIG
+415 GNYIIKPSKIG
-426 KLSLSVSAKVDK
+426 KMSLKVVAKID
-438 GTKNMGTKE
+438 GQTKDMGSKE

-465 GDQASKA
+465 GDQASKT

-482 SMEDFDFQIPALR
+482 SMEDFDFQIPALK
-495 ISTFVF
+495 INSFVF

-536 ITDVTVRTPDGQT
+536 ITDVTVKTPDGVT

>member
-51 NIESQLVEAYGLFDQ
+51 NIDTQIVEAYNMFDQ
-66 AMANDSSK
+66 AMILDSTK
-74 VAKYYEAAQQ
+74 AVKYYEAAQT
-84 IKGYTDSLKL
+84 IRAYSDSVKN
-94 LIDESRYGFLCY
+94 LIDEGRYGFLCY
-106 MQSTASVEKH
+106 IQKSADVVRH
-116 NADGTVTK
+116 NADQTTTK
-124 RKIPLR
+124 RKIPLV
-130 DGNGNYLLDSAKVAL
+130 DGSGNFLLDSAKVAL
-145 DLGGLEI
+145 DLGGLDI
-152 IDKKDNTDMGS
+152 IDKKDNTDMGT
-163 HYFYGQSDSPDGKA
+163 HFFYNEGTGKA
-177 IDVKKAIIDYKE
+177 IDIKNAIIEYKE
-189 KVSQIFRD
+189 KVAAVFRD
-197 TNITHDTVEV
+197 TNLTHDTVDV
-207 NFGMDVESEFFSSHA
+207 NFGMNVEGEFWSSHA
-222 GRMVTWEEY
+222 GRLVSWEEY
-231 NFDGAIAIADMV
+231 NFDGAIAVADIV

-253 NAEYDAVKKLFGM
+253 NAEYDAIKKLFGM

-282 PSATYII
+282 PTSSYVIQ
-289 SGGRYE
+289 GGKYE
-295 LKVNVGA
+295 MKVNVGA

-307 VFRAVI
+307 EFRAVI
-313 NGQNYQSGPD
+313 NGAEYKSGPD
-323 GTITYTAG
+323 GSITYTAG
-331 AAGEGQRTVKGT
+331 AGAPGERKVHGV

-350 KEEAYPFDE
+350 VEEEYPFDE
-359 SYFVAKPVAVAEL
+359 SYFVAAPVAVTEL
-372 TKMNVVYAGIDNP
+372 VKMNVVYAGIDNP
-385 ISVSVPGVA
+385 ASIGVPGVA
-394 SRDVIP
+394 SKDITP
-400 TITSGNATI
+400 TITTGNATI
-409 VKAAGD
+409 VKDAGD

-426 KLSLSVSAKVDK
+426 KMSLKVMAKID
-438 GTKNMGTKE
+438 GQTKDMGTKE

-465 GDQASKA
+465 GDQVSKA

-482 SMEDFDFQIPALR
+482 SMEDFDFQIPALK
-495 ISTFVF
+495 INSFVF

-536 ITDVTVRTPDGQT
+536 ITDVTVKTPDGAT